1 MPQTKLLRNTEERS
15 PLPAAPLP
23 QAHAPALPQAPGP
36 VAAAVGGLLIQY
48 YEPGSGKNQ
57 LRDAPAQIYVLQGT
71 IVRFKVLSRPAN
83 LALNLLQAVW
93 SNGTHSDNASYT
105 FNNASAG
112 TGTAQANT
120 VTVSA
125 GGQTAY
131 VYVTV
136 YQLNLRLE
144 PVVVTQTANR
154 TYFGVDERI
163 NLDFATVPAGITDV
177 NIGGLRWSLTGV
189 AGRKR
194 KGVLQ
199 KSAVD
204 KGIPG
209 ENGKAYYIAPY
220 LTDDRSDTIQDTDT
234 KTVTLQLTISG
245 GPSNGQIKSIDIT
258 IRRPTGVLTLI
269 PGSEWHIKDQPS
281 AGFKAK
287 LSFTPDDVSFSNL
300 EFREASGKL
309 TADGC
314 FKGWASRADL
324 GDVADPNVKTSHT
337 PTIIGGDG
345 VAIVRKHNQN
355 IFLAGQDDGHDTVM
369 TPYKP
374 GTGASK
380 HAGWNGN
387 LLWAIYWQYRVRKEF
402 RGSESD
408 AWIRC
413 QIADHHTTSD
423 NNGHCVTTKA
433 GARAEFDRTANDAPP
448 PAAAPAP
455 AAARGP

>member
-1 MPQTKLLRNTEERS
+1 
-15 PLPAAPLP
+15 
-23 QAHAPALPQAPGP
+23 
-36 VAAAVGGLLIQY
+36 
-48 YEPGSGKNQ
+48 
-57 LRDAPAQIYVLQGT
+57 LRDAPAQIYLRQGKT
-71 IVRFKVLSRPAN
+71 VHFKVLSRPAN

-93 SNGTHSDNASYT
+93 SNGTHSDNINYT

-112 TGTAQANT
+112 TGTAQAT
-120 VTVSA
+120 AVTVSL

-154 TYFGVDERI
+154 TSFGADERI
-163 NLDFATVPAGITDV
+163 NLDFATVPAGITDA
-177 NIGGLRWSLTGV
+177 NIGGLRWSVTGA

-209 ENGKAYYIAPY
+209 ENGKAHYIAPY
-220 LTDDRSDTIQDTDT
+220 LTDDRNDTVQDTDT
-234 KTVTLQLTISG
+234 KTVTLQLTILG
-245 GPSNGQIKSIDIT
+245 GPSNGHIESINIT

-269 PGSEWHIKDQPS
+269 PGSERHTKDEPS
-281 AGFKAK
+281 AGFHAK
-287 LSFTPDDVSFSNL
+287 LSLTPDDVSFSNL

-314 FKGWASRADL
+314 FKGWASRAAW
-324 GDVADPNVKTSHT
+324 GNVADPNAETSHT
-337 PTIIGGDG
+337 PTVIGGDG
-345 VAIVRKHNQN
+345 VKIIRRNNKN
-355 IFLAGQDDGHDTVM
+355 IFPKAGNENEDGYDDVW
-369 TPYKP
+369 TPYNP
-374 GTGASK
+374 GTGASR
-380 HAGWNGN
+380 HPGWNGN
-387 LLWAIYWQYRVRKEF
+387 YVWGIYWQYRVRKEF

-408 AWIRC
+408 SWIRC
-413 QIADHHTTSD
+413 QIAEHRSTSD

-433 GARAEFDRTANDAPP
+433 GARAEFDRTANDAPA

-455 AAARGP
+455 APGP